1 MRIFLVVLFALLIA
15 ETITKPRPMKGMRH
29 MKKGVTKI
37 RSMKGMTGCCKA
49 KHCARERCGP
59 KPCRL
64 KPRIRC
70 KPSSR
75 KPPTLDEIRQKLDD
89 NGRKI
94 DANGRK
100 INDIVINDITVMHG
114 DILTNGRKIDAILEN
129 VVDLKKNRSIDYYE
143 DPYADDYE
151 EYGSGLSSGNGP
163 KDKSKLLS
171 GKVDT
176 LLEKMSDLKT
186 TIDNAMEGKMRDA
199 NQNED
204 NPSTN
209 QRIKPAKNLPHQEN
223 EEQGSSGSGS
233 GDKE

>member
-15 ETITKPRPMKGMRH
+15 ETITKPRSMKGMRH

-37 RSMKGMTGCCKA
+37 RSMKGMTRCCKA
-49 KHCARERCGP
+49 KFCARERCGQ

-100 INDIVINDITVMHG
+100 INNVVINDITVMHK
-114 DILTNGRKIDAILEN
+114 DILKNERKIDAILEN
-129 VVDLKKNRSIDYYE
+129 VSDLKKKKRIDYYE
-143 DPYADDYE
+143 DPYAYEFE

-186 TIDNAMEGKMRDA
+186 TIDNAMEGKMGDA

-204 NPSTN
+204 NPST
-209 QRIKPAKNLPHQEN
+209 KPAKNLPQN
-223 EEQGSSGSGS
+223 EDPGSSGSGS
-233 GDKE
+233 GDWW

>member
-15 ETITKPRPMKGMRH
+15 ETITKPRSMKGMRH

-37 RSMKGMTGCCKA
+37 RSMKGMTSCCKA
-49 KHCARERCGP
+49 KWCKCGP

-100 INDIVINDITVMHG
+100 INNVIINDITVMHK
-114 DILTNGRKIDAILEN
+114 DILKNERKIDAILEN
-129 VVDLKKNRSIDYYE
+129 VSDLKKNKRIDYYE
-143 DPYADDYE
+143 DPYAYEFE

-209 QRIKPAKNLPHQEN
+209 PRVKPAKNLPHQEN
-223 EEQGSSGSGS
+223 EEPGSSGSGS

>member
-15 ETITKPRPMKGMRH
+15 ETITKPRSMRGMRH

-37 RSMKGMTGCCKA
+37 RSMKGMTPCCKA
-49 KHCARERCGP
+49 RHCARDRCGP

-70 KPSSR
+70 KPPSR

-100 INDIVINDITVMHG
+100 INVIVNDITVMDK
-114 DILTNGRKIDAILEN
+114 DILKNGRKIDAILEN
-129 VVDLKKNRSIDYYE
+129 VSDLKKNRSIDYYE

-209 QRIKPAKNLPHQEN
+209 PRIKPARNLPHQGN
-223 EEQGSSGSGS
+223 EEPGSSGSGS

>member
-15 ETITKPRPMKGMRH
+15 ETITKPRSMKGMRH

-100 INDIVINDITVMHG
+100 INNVVINDITVMHK
-114 DILTNGRKIDAILEN
+114 DILKNERKIDAILEN
-129 VVDLKKNRSIDYYE
+129 VSDLKKNKRIDYYE
-143 DPYADDYE
+143 DPYAYEFE

-186 TIDNAMEGKMRDA
+186 TINNAMEGKMRDA

-204 NPSTN
+204 NPST
-209 QRIKPAKNLPHQEN
+209 KPAKNLPHQEN
-223 EEQGSSGSGS
+223 EEPGSSGSGS